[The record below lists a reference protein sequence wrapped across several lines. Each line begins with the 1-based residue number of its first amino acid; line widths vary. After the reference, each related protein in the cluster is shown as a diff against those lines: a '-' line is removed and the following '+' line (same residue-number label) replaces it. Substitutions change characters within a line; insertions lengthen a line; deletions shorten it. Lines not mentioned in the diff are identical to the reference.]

1 MKKSTL
7 LIFVAF
13 AITLV
18 SAQKAYT
25 EDSDEAADEQARL
38 AMNRAKNQPIIDD
51 IDRMPSKS
59 KKVPL
64 LERFQANSISN
75 AAWES
80 RGELTLWYDIKDRL
94 VSVDV
99 DNHDIG
105 SKNLEQ
111 TFTQMCEEDALYQ
124 LNIPD
129 LELISSQQACQYA
142 KQGLNETLTFF
153 TNAQGN
159 LISFGY
165 EVCKLAIFLILF
177 PRLLITNT

>member
-1 MKKSTL
+1 
-7 LIFVAF
+7 
-13 AITLV
+13 
-18 SAQKAYT
+18 
-25 EDSDEAADEQARL
+25 
-38 AMNRAKNQPIIDD
+38 MNRAKSQPSHDD

-75 AAWES
+75 AAWQS

-99 DNHDIG
+99 DNNDIG
-105 SKNLEQ
+105 TKNLEQ
-111 TFTQMCEEDALYQ
+111 TFSQMCDEDALYQ

-129 LELISSQQACQYA
+129 LELVTSQQACTYA

-153 TNAQGN
+153 TNTQGN

-165 EVCKLAIFLILF
+165 EVCIIVLFLMNLS
-177 PRLLITNT
+177 RLSITNT